1 MEKHYKRRSVV
12 ELPSSVMEY
21 AVVSQNSGICKIK
34 ELKLFQSWKRA
45 RNVFTGLTM
54 CFIVKKKSEEKQK
67 QISCFQLPNTKAVG
81 QLKLENS
88 CIVTLRKWTKL
99 PTGFLTGLYYPQC
112 HCRQELWSI
121 IWMTG
126 RITVMGALTKLL
138 PWKAITNEEK
148 ETRTHTNNFLKAKLK
163 VLPRIQSIFDLWNSE
178 YVDGTTMW
186 LGCLKRGQT

>member
-1 MEKHYKRRSVV
+1 MLRTSHRYICELKMEKHYKRISCGTAKF
-12 ELPSSVMEY
+12 SHGIC
-21 AVVSQNSGICKIK
+21 SGISKFWHLQDQRTK
-34 ELKLFQSWKRA
+34 TLSNWKSQKCVYRSDY
-45 RNVFTGLTM
+45 VFHYE
-54 CFIVKKKSEEKQK
+54 KKSEEKQK

-88 CIVTLRKWTKL
+88 CIVTLMRTKL

-163 VLPRIQSIFDLWNSE
+163 VLPRNS
-178 YVDGTTMW
+178 VNFW
-186 LGCLKRGQT
+186 SLK